1 MYFESHPKIEYRF
14 PNLRTVTMMDIF
26 RSVKFTQQTLRDPAI
41 FDFVKL
47 EDGSTPEVIAQEV
60 YGDPFL
66 FWLVLMSN
74 DIIDFNTEWPR
85 FTGQEASTLRSSYGG
100 GYSFYFSEEMDIKR
114 GDIIATRDASA
125 DGDVGTAYGIVSD
138 YYEPLNKANVI
149 HNTFSSL
156 TTGTSG
162 LDSFYVFRRNG
173 PNSYT
178 RLSAGFESVDYLQPK
193 RIDKLVDSVVYFKF
207 DNVIVSPL
215 ANYSTSGAFTFTRDK
230 ELKYSSNNRK
240 SSQKTL
246 TRAYLDGDDDAIRND
261 NIEIVKFEDELPSNK
276 IENSIKVIKKK
287 YVSDVIIE
295 VQKLI
300 RGYANISGLSVL
312 KYDGSYRER

>member
-26 RSVKFTQQTLRDPAI
+26 RSVKFTQKTLKDPTI
-41 FDFVKL
+41 FDLVKL
-47 EDGSTPEVIAQEV
+47 EDGVTPEVIAQQV

-66 FWLVLMSN
+66 FWVVLMSN

-114 GDIIATRDASA
+114 GDIIATRDATA
-125 DGDVGTAYGIVSD
+125 DGDVGETYGIVSD

-173 PNSYT
+173 PNSYS

-215 ANYSTSGAFTFTRDK
+215 ANYSTSGTFTRNN
-230 ELKYSSNNRK
+230 ELNYSSNNRK
-240 SSQKTL
+240 SSVRTL
-246 TRAYLDGDDDAIRND
+246 TRAYLDGDDDAIKND
-261 NIEIVKFEDELPSNK
+261 NIQIVKFSDELPSNK

-287 YVSDVIIE
+287 YVSDVILE

-300 RGYANISGLSVL
+300 RGYSNRPGLSIL
-312 KYDGSYRER
+312 RFDGTRREG

>member
-14 PNLRTVTMMDIF
+14 PNFRTVTMMDIF
-26 RSVKFTQQTLRDPAI
+26 RSVKFTQKTLKDPTI
-41 FDFVKL
+41 FDLVKL
-47 EDGSTPEVIAQEV
+47 EDGVTPEVIAQQV

-66 FWLVLMSN
+66 FWVVLMSN

-114 GDIIATRDASA
+114 GDIIATRDATA
-125 DGDVGTAYGIVSD
+125 DGDVGETYGIVSD

-173 PNSYT
+173 PNSYS

-215 ANYSTSGAFTFTRDK
+215 ANYSTSGTFTRNN
-230 ELKYSSNNRK
+230 ELNYSSNNRK
-240 SSQKTL
+240 SSQRTL
-246 TRAYLDGDDDAIRND
+246 TRAYLDGDDDAIKTD
-261 NIEIVKFEDELPSNK
+261 NIEIVRFSDELPSAK

-287 YVSDVIIE
+287 YVSDVILE

-300 RGYANISGLSVL
+300 RGYARPGLSIL
-312 KYDGSYRER
+312 RFDGTRREG

>member
-1 MYFESHPKIEYRF
+1 
-14 PNLRTVTMMDIF
+14 
-26 RSVKFTQQTLRDPAI
+26 
-41 FDFVKL
+41 
-47 EDGSTPEVIAQEV
+47 
-60 YGDPFL
+60 
-66 FWLVLMSN
+66 MSN

-100 GYSFYFSEEMDIKR
+100 GFSFYFSEEMDIKR
-114 GDIIATRDASA
+114 GDIIATRDATA
-125 DGDVGTAYGIVSD
+125 DGDVGETYGIVSD

-173 PNSYT
+173 PNSYS

-207 DNVIVSPL
+207 DNVIVNPL
-215 ANYSTSGAFTFTRDK
+215 ANYSTSGGFTFTRDK
-230 ELKYSSNNRK
+230 ELIYSSNNRK
-240 SSQKTL
+240 SSVRTL
-246 TRAYLDGDDDAIRND
+246 TRAYLDGDDDAIKND
-261 NIEIVKFEDELPSNK
+261 NIQIVQFSDELPSAK

-287 YVSDVIIE
+287 YVSDVILE

-300 RGYANISGLSVL
+300 RGYANRPGLSIL
-312 KYDGSYRER
+312 RFDGTRREG